1 MNLSKFDLNLL
12 RVLDAL
18 LHEQS
23 TVKAGERI
31 GLSQPAVSSALGR
44 LRHAFND
51 PLFVRERQH
60 IVPTQYAKSLEL
72 PLRRILD
79 DVEALVAGPDRFDPA
94 GAEQSFKISGS
105 DFFAEMLMP
114 PLAELLSRLAP
125 KIQVQLVDL
134 VPDNYV
140 GTLEKHGIDLAL
152 VPKSNF
158 PGWIDYIPAFQ
169 SRFVTIARARHPAL
183 ERAGVRRG
191 DFVPIDLFC
200 DLGHV
205 VFSPEGNLKAMGDAA
220 LARIGRERRV
230 VMTLPVFGG
239 VCNAVAG
246 SDLVALVPDQ
256 FARKVA
262 PRLGLAIYA
271 PPMPLNP
278 ALICMIWHKR
288 NTRHPTHRWLRETV
302 LKILSPLNADEG
314 RSETPR
320 GAPRPSRRGS
330 RRRRGTGG

>member
-1 MNLSKFDLNLL
+1 MNLLNFDLNLL

-44 LRHAFND
+44 LRHALND
-51 PLFVRERQH
+51 PLFVREGQR
-60 IVPTQYAKSLEL
+60 IVPTPYAKSLEFS
-72 PLRRILD
+72 LRRILN
-79 DVEALVAGPDRFDPA
+79 EIEELIAGPDSFDPA
-94 GAEQSFKISGS
+94 KAEQNFKISGS

-114 PLAELLSRLAP
+114 PLAKLLSRLAP

-152 VPKSNF
+152 VPKIDF
-158 PGWIDYIPAFQ
+158 PAWIDSMPAFR
-169 SRFVTIARARHPAL
+169 STFVMIARSGHPRL
-183 ERAGVRRG
+183 DRAQVKPG
-191 DFVPIDLFC
+191 DVVPIDLFC

-230 VMTLPVFGG
+230 VMTMPGFGG

-246 SDLVALVPDQ
+246 SDLVALMPEQ
-256 FARKVA
+256 LARKVS
-262 PRLGLAIYA
+262 PRLGLEIYN
-271 PPMPLNP
+271 PPMLINP

-288 NTRHPTHRWLRETV
+288 NTSHPTHRWLREMV
-302 LKILSPLNADEG
+302 LKLLSRLNAGEDQSNVHEQV
-314 RSETPR
+314 T
-320 GAPRPSRRGS
+320 RPE
-330 RRRRGTGG
+330 